1 MPWWLMGRNSTNEGK
16 WSEGERAPMID
27 KVPTF
32 EEMTITTSA
41 KYVNGEK
48 IMEHTVVETKQIDNR
63 GDTSVSNNDSNST
76 AETRH
81 SGLSS
86 VSHSD
91 QSKVVEDANALE
103 KPELFAV
110 HSPYVDA
117 STGKQMLRL
126 YYELPYTMVFSTP
139 VPGVASSKW
148 PASCMQEDV
157 NSCNNVPLVGRS
169 VRPSINIPY
178 THYAMIYLDNMGK
191 LQVTESPSIQEQD
204 RTVFTP
210 EVCKRFLEILSA
222 KIRYQRPMVQRLS
235 GASTAQ
241 YTYDP
246 QQLPYYQT
254 KQRRNSPADSM
265 YGVRPSVQPSLIEET
280 PPCGSVDIVRLEIGD
295 TPKVLDYYERS
306 LKRFLQINCR
316 QIAKAFIR
324 FIEPRK
330 QVKHPYNGG
339 KPPTGAPPGKKGD
352 PEKTKPEWW
361 PTNVVHK
368 EPDHLR
374 KDQRL
379 SLLIHIIRKLGR
391 FGITTDQL
399 QEIAHD
405 CKRQLKGPHRLQILD
420 EVFRV
425 RRMEERYERG
435 EVDANTIV
443 YVVNRE
449 SNLKEKD
456 AGSNMDL
463 DQKHEQEDDNA
474 DEALPIHHSEVNS
487 TNLMSSS
494 VELTGMA
501 APSHPKNMGD
511 DRNQLFPLPEWPSLS
526 ETPQDDQTFF
536 PTTSTY
542 TKDDASQQMPRT
554 PITTAL
560 VNPNETH
567 ATFNYLTQESITSS
581 ALEQISYHRQAP
593 LPMQHSAS
601 FDPWTPTF
609 RHNLFNLMENRNA
622 SYGSRPAEPASRQTF
637 KNG

>member
-1 MPWWLMGRNSTNEGK
+1 
-16 WSEGERAPMID
+16 
-27 KVPTF
+27 
-32 EEMTITTSA
+32 
-41 KYVNGEK
+41 
-48 IMEHTVVETKQIDNR
+48 
-63 GDTSVSNNDSNST
+63 
-76 AETRH
+76 
-81 SGLSS
+81 
-86 VSHSD
+86 
-91 QSKVVEDANALE
+91 
-103 KPELFAV
+103 
-110 HSPYVDA
+110 
-117 STGKQMLRL
+117 
-126 YYELPYTMVFSTP
+126 MVFSTP